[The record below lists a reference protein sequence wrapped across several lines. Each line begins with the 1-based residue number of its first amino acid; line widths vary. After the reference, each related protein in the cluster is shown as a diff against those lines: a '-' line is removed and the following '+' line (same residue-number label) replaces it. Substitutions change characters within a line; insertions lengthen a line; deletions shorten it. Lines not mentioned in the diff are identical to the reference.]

1 MPHLPLTYT
10 RDAAHCPTLTG
21 GGAETAVQ
29 GGWDG
34 VAINVESMLRNHPAR

>member
-1 MPHLPLTYT
+1 MLPFPLTPT

-29 GGWDG
+29 GGRDE
-34 VAINVESMLRNHPAR
+34 AIFTPPI